1 MSDGG
6 QQRVPSRFL
15 QDIPKGEEV
24 QPWLLKTETHGIMEK
39 LA

>member
-15 QDIPKGEEV
+15 QDIPKGEEA
-24 QPWLLKTETHGIMEK
+24 QLWLLKTETHGEVEN